1 MDWDSIDPESLFD
14 AIRERGSGSDAE
26 RTIWAFERGLAV
38 ARLEPEL
45 LRYLLVACVCLVA
58 YDEGQSPRAV
68 LEQLFR
74 RSVSDSEWRDR
85 FEPLLA

>member
-1 MDWDSIDPESLFD
+1 MDWDTVDPEGLF
-14 AIRERGSGSDAE
+14 AVIRARGQASDAE
-26 RTIWAFERGLAV
+26 RTIWAFERGIAV

-45 LRYLLVACVCLVA
+45 LRHLLVACVCLVA
-58 YDEGQSPRAV
+58 YEDGQSPRAV

-74 RSVSDSEWRDR
+74 RSVSDGEWRDH